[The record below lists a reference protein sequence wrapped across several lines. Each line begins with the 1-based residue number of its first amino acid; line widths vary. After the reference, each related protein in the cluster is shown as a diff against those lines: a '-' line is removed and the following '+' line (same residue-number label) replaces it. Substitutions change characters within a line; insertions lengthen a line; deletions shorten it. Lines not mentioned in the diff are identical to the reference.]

1 MIHRFEFDGIKI
13 VLDVHSG
20 AVHVVDD
27 LAWSLM
33 EDYPRLELPELL
45 TKYRDR
51 YRPEEV
57 EEALAEI
64 EQLKEEGLL
73 YSPDPYPE
81 GYSRTGESVLKA
93 LCLHLA
99 HWCNLGC
106 RYCFAGQGR
115 FGGTGEMMP
124 AAVGRAA
131 IDFLIARSGRRQQV
145 EVDFFGGEPLL
156 NFPVLE
162 EVVEYGR
169 RQGEQAG
176 KKCNFTLTTNALLL
190 TGEMGDYLEQNDI
203 SVILS
208 IDGRPAVHNAMRT
221 NSYSAVLENIRRFLE
236 FRRGYNYYLRGT
248 FTRYN
253 LDFSADVLHLA
264 DLGFER
270 LSVEP
275 VVASEED
282 DFALQMKD
290 VPVILGEYEQL
301 TRELLQRARSGRPVD
316 FFHFKIDLSGG
327 PCLARRL
334 SSCGAGH
341 EYLAV
346 APDGTLYPCHQFV
359 GRKGYKMGNVTG
371 GGFNMEIMEEF
382 RRAHLYNKEKCPQ
395 CWAKFYC
402 SGGCHANAEA
412 FNGTIFQPYELGCVL
427 TRKRLECALY
437 LKVQVDEIGGVSA
450 QELNRAKIA

>member
-1 MIHRFEFDGIKI
+1 MIHRFTFDGVKI

-27 LAWSLM
+27 LAWALI
-33 EDYPRLELPELL
+33 EDYPRLKSSELL
-45 TKYRDR
+45 TKYRER
-51 YRPEEV
+51 YQPREIA
-57 EEALAEI
+57 EALTEI

-81 GYSRTGESVLKA
+81 GYSRAGESVLKA

-99 HWCNLGC
+99 HRCNLGC

-115 FGGTGEMMP
+115 FGGEDELMV
-124 AAVGRAA
+124 ASVGRAA
-131 IDFLIARSGRRQQV
+131 IDFLIAGSGRRQQL

-156 NFPVLE
+156 NFPALK

-169 RQGEQAG
+169 RQGERAG
-176 KKCNFTLTTNALLL
+176 KNLQFTLTTNALLL
-190 TGEMGDYLEQNDI
+190 TEEVAGYLEQNGI

-236 FRRGYNYYLRGT
+236 FRRGYDYYLRGT

-253 LDFSADVLHLA
+253 LDFGADVLHLA
-264 DLGFER
+264 DLGFDR
-270 LSVEP
+270 LSIEP
-275 VVASEED
+275 VVAPAED
-282 DFALQMKD
+282 DFALRPED
-290 VPVILGEYEQL
+290 LPVILDEYERL
-301 TRELLQRARSGRPVD
+301 TRQLVQRAHSGRPVE
-316 FFHFKIDLSGG
+316 FYHFNIDLSGG

-334 SSCGAGH
+334 SGCGAGH

-359 GRKGYKMGNVTG
+359 GRKDYRMGNITG
-371 GGFNMEIMEEF
+371 GTFNREIMGEF
-382 RRAHLYNKEKCPQ
+382 RRAHLYNKEQCPQ

-412 FNGTIFQPYELGCVL
+412 FNGTIFQPYEAGCVL
-427 TRKRLECALY
+427 ARKRLECALY
-437 LKVQVDEIGGVSA
+437 LKVQEAAPAV
-450 QELNRAKIA
+450 